1 MPVESVDT
9 VVVGGGPAGLAA
21 SQQLGMRGISNV
33 VLERGSHAG
42 WMWGHVYDGL
52 RLHTGKHLSAL
63 PGMSFPAQTSLF
75 PTLLEFT
82 SYMAGYADRFALP
95 LRACTEVTG
104 LRQDNGAW
112 VVETTRGEYA
122 ARSVVV
128 ATGIMTSPVAP
139 DFDGMSSYGGLIF
152 HSTEYRRP
160 DDRQGRRA
168 LVVGIGN
175 SGSEIASEMAEA
187 GIEVTVSI
195 RSGANVIPKSIAG
208 IPTQYFGWMMSCVPN
223 SAQRRVVGG
232 MGLIGGLLRPGS
244 ARLPRKQMKDDCPDV
259 PVIGRGILEH
269 IEAGRIKLRPGVAK
283 MTEGGVRFSDG
294 SEWAGDKVILA
305 TGYRAAIEWMGMYGG
320 RDECG
325 FGDRRD
331 RVCSA
336 NYSGLYFIGHNYDG
350 RGGLYNIRIDAKRV
364 ARVIAESNYRR

>member
-1 MPVESVDT
+1 
-9 VVVGGGPAGLAA
+9 
-21 SQQLGMRGISNV
+21 
-33 VLERGSHAG
+33 
-42 WMWGHVYDGL
+42 MWGHVYDGL

-75 PTLLEFT
+75 PTLSAFT
-82 SYMAGYADRFALP
+82 SYVARYADRFALP
-95 LRACTEVTG
+95 MRACTEVTG

-112 VVETTRGEYA
+112 VVETTRGEYSA
-122 ARSVVV
+122 KSVVV
-128 ATGIMTSPVAP
+128 ATGIMTSPVVP

-208 IPTQYFGWMMSCVPN
+208 IPTQYFGWMMSGLPRA
-223 SAQRRVVGG
+223 AQRQIVQGAGR
-232 MGLIGGLLRPGS
+232 IGDLRRPRPAGF
-244 ARLPRKQMKDDCPDV
+244 PRKRAVARCQDV
-259 PVIGRGILEH
+259 PVIGRGILDH
-269 IEAGRIKLRPGVAK
+269 MNSGRINILPIISRFGENSVH
-283 MTEGGVRFSDG
+283 FSDG
-294 SEWAGDKVILA
+294 SEWEGDTVILA
-305 TGYRAAIEWMGMYGG
+305 TGYRAAIEWMGGYGA

-364 ARVIAESNYRR
+364 ARLIASSNYRR